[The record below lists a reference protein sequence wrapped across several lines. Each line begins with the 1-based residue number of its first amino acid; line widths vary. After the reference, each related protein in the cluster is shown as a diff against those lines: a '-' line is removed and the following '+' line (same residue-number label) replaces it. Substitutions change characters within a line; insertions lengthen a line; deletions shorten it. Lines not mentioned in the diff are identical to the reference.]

1 MRNRLF
7 RRVATVSIESVTV
20 TRPARLTGAA
30 LCAAL
35 ALIAAVWI
43 LEDLAELGSPADLAW
58 SWTGDPG
65 SQYFVRGRVATS
77 LADPLLLA
85 VCAATAVAALRSRH
99 AASALVATGA
109 VTLALRL
116 PGLWA
121 PGSGALV
128 TALLELALAAGL
140 VVTAAA
146 GRRRAD
152 IPHEQLPTRPRTGPA
167 VTAGLLLLAGIVPV
181 VSWEVHTAAQLPPE
195 ITVDRFLGGR
205 SLMGPAL
212 APPPGWVAVILVA
225 LYGTAA
231 VSAFARA
238 RHTRAFG
245 LLAGAFLTATGLALL
260 ARVVRF
266 EVIPHFAEARTI
278 EQMYVLTAVFG
289 VFGGLAVLVLL
300 AGRGVPVAAPAPYGP
315 YGSYGPPPAPPYPPP
330 PGW

>member
-1 MRNRLF
+1 M
-7 RRVATVSIESVTV
+7 TV

-35 ALIAAVWI
+35 ALLSAVWI
-43 LEDLAELGSPADLAW
+43 LKDLAALGSPADLAW

-65 SQYFVRGRVATS
+65 SQYFLRGRVATS
-77 LADPLLLA
+77 LADPLLLV
-85 VCAATAVAALRSRH
+85 VCVATAVAALRSRH
-99 AASALVATGA
+99 AASALVATGS

-140 VVTAAA
+140 VGTAAA

-152 IPHEQLPTRPRTGPA
+152 GPHDLLPTRPRTGPS
-167 VTAGLLLLAGIVPV
+167 VTAGVLLLVGAAV
-181 VSWEVHTAAQLPPE
+181 VVAWEVDAAVELPPE

-205 SLMGPAL
+205 SLLGPVL
-212 APPPGWVAVILVA
+212 APPPGWLAVILLA

-238 RHTRAFG
+238 RHARAFG

-260 ARVVRF
+260 ARVLRY
-266 EVIPHFAEARTI
+266 EVIPHFAEARTV
-278 EQMYVLTAVFG
+278 EQMSVLTAVFG
-289 VFGGLAVLVLL
+289 VLGGIAVLALL
-300 AGRGVPVAAPAPYGP
+300 AGRGAPPAVPVPYAPH
-315 YGSYGPPPAPPYPPP
+315 GSYGPPPAPPYPPP

>member
-1 MRNRLF
+1 M
-7 RRVATVSIESVTV
+7 TV

-30 LCAAL
+30 VCAAL

-43 LEDLAELGSPADLAW
+43 LEDLAALGSPADLAW

-65 SQYFVRGRVATS
+65 SQYFLRGRVATS
-77 LADPLLLA
+77 LADPLLL
-85 VCAATAVAALRSRH
+85 VVSVATAVAALRSRH

-128 TALLELALAAGL
+128 TALLDLALAVGL
-140 VVTAAA
+140 VATAAA

-152 IPHEQLPTRPRTGPA
+152 GPHEQLPTRPRTGPA
-167 VTAGLLLLAGIVPV
+167 VTAGVLLLIGAVGV
-181 VSWEVHTAAQLPPE
+181 VLWEADTAVQLPPE

-231 VSAFARA
+231 ASAFARA

-245 LLAGAFLTATGLALL
+245 LLAGAFLTTTGLALL
-260 ARVVRF
+260 ARVLRF
-266 EVIPHFAEARTI
+266 ELIEHFAEARTI

-289 VFGGLAVLVLL
+289 VLGGLTVLALL
-300 AGRGVPVAAPAPYGP
+300 AGRGVPVAAPAP

>member
-7 RRVATVSIESVTV
+7 RWVATVSIGSVTV

-35 ALIAAVWI
+35 ALLAAVWI
-43 LEDLAELGSPADLAW
+43 LKDVAVAGSPADLAL
-58 SWTGDPG
+58 SWTGDHL
-65 SQYFVRGRVATS
+65 FLARGRTATS
-77 LADPLLLA
+77 SVDPLLLA
-85 VCAATAVAALRSRH
+85 VYAATAVAALRSRH
-99 AASALVATGA
+99 AASALAAAGA

-128 TALLELALAAGL
+128 TALLELALATGL

-146 GRRRAD
+146 GRRRAEG
-152 IPHEQLPTRPRTGPA
+152 PHEHLPTRPRTGPA
-167 VTAGLLLLAGIVPV
+167 VVAGVLLAFGALTV
-181 VSWEVHTAAQLPPE
+181 VLWEAYWAVELPLE

-205 SLMGPAL
+205 SLVIPAL
-212 APPPGWVAVILVA
+212 APPPGWLAVILVA

-238 RHTRAFG
+238 RHTRAVG
-245 LLAGAFLTATGLALL
+245 LLAGAFLAADGLVEFV
-260 ARVVRF
+260 RVVRLDLLTHLMDLPTVQQAHVLSS
-266 EVIPHFAEARTI
+266 VIG
-278 EQMYVLTAVFG
+278 LL
-289 VFGGLAVLVLL
+289 GGIAVLVLL
-300 AGRGVPVAAPAPYGP
+300 AGRGAPAAAPVSYGP

-330 PGW
+330 PHW